1 MNALENMHDV
11 RFPKIYILFTYNLYI
26 IYYILPFTIIVD
38 LVIKGVGFSKVSNIF
53 AMHCGDT
60 KD

>member
-1 MNALENMHDV
+1 MHEV
-11 RFPKIYILFTYNLYI
+11 RFPKIYILFTYNLHI

-38 LVIKGVGFSKVSNIF
+38 LAIKGVGFSKVSNIF